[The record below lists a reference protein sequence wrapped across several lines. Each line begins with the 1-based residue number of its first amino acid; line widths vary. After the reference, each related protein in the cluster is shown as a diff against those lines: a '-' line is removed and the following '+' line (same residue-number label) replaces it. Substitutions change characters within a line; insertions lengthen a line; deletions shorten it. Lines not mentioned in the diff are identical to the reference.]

1 MHRSIGT
8 SHSVIAAANRAL
20 VAHWR
25 LPDASDETS
34 LDAVGVLMEFE
45 PNCEIYTLEDSA
57 DHIYKVVSG
66 AVRTY
71 QLLNDGR
78 RHIAAFYLGGDVFGF
93 ESGPTRAFS
102 CDTVCASTIR
112 MISYSTLERAISHG
126 RIDRVEMLAIA
137 AKEME
142 RAQVQSSL
150 LIKTASERVVTFLL
164 QMCAQSME
172 PATFQLP
179 MSRQDIADY
188 LGLTIE
194 TVSRVLTQLED
205 SGVILRTPLKRIVV
219 RDMRALEQMT
229 V

>member
-8 SHSVIAAANRAL
+8 SHSSLAASNRAL
-20 VAHWR
+20 VTHWR
-25 LPDASDETS
+25 VPDAPNDTS

-45 PNCEIYTLEDSA
+45 ANCEIYTLDDSA

-71 QLLNDGR
+71 HILNDGR
-78 RHIAAFYLGGDVFGF
+78 RHIAAFYLCGDVFGF
-93 ESGPTRAFS
+93 ESGSVRTFS
-102 CDTVCASTIR
+102 CDTVCTSTIR
-112 MISYSTLERAISHG
+112 MISHNALDRAICHG
-126 RIDRVEMLAIA
+126 RVNPVDMLAIA
-137 AKEME
+137 AKEMG
-142 RAQVQSSL
+142 RAQTQSSL

-164 QMCAQSME
+164 QMCAYSPE

-219 RDMRALEQMT
+219 RNMRALEQMT